1 MEKIKVFIK
10 TNENDEITKI
20 ASSIFLKDTTDWIEI
35 DEGDGDKYAHA
46 QGNYFDKPLKTRLG
60 SYNYKYVNGEI
71 IEVDNEAA
79 DQEKEEIQQRI
90 VYIRGRL
97 NELSQDFIQSSL
109 GAVFE
114 DLDERKS
121 EFVSLHNEL
130 RVLLGKDERVY
141 MEVEQGE

>member
-10 TNENDEITKI
+10 TNENDEITKV

-35 DEGDGDKYAHA
+35 DEGDGNKYAHA
-46 QGNYFDKPLKTRLG
+46 QGNYFDKPLKTRIG

-71 IEVDNEAA
+71 IEVDNEEI

-90 VYIRGRL
+90 VYIRSRL
-97 NELSQDFIQSSL
+97 NELTEDFIQSSL

-114 DLDERKS
+114 DLEARKT
-121 EFVSLHNEL
+121 EFKTLHNEL
-130 RVLLGKDERVY
+130 RTLLGKDERVY
-141 MEVEQGE
+141 IAQDE